1 MCVFWWYRL
10 GFPLGKPKN
19 ALAAFLRCFAHP
31 SFPTARF
38 CWSGSRILKARDEHY
53 KTLRGSRCRC
63 REQRGRGLDAGANL
77 RGSCPTAAETGLRAA
92 AMPPAFCGL
101 RPLAN
106 LPRVLKSR
114 SCSCFS
120 GLHRLRGAYLRR
132 AGQPATLHPA
142 GIFAPPVGTVAWR
155 GPAAQGQ
162 ATRSPPCGDSALFR
176 WWARARCVAVR

>member
-1 MCVFWWYRL
+1 VCVFWWYRL

-142 GIFAPPVGTVAWR
+142 CNFAPLVGAVVLR
-155 GPAAQGQ
+155 GSAAHLGH
-162 ATRSPPCGDSALFR
+162 AHRSPQSGDLCA
-176 WWARARCVAVR
+176 

>member
-1 MCVFWWYRL
+1 MGVSA
-10 GFPLGKPKN
+10 GKPKN
-19 ALAAFLRCFAHP
+19 RP
-31 SFPTARF
+31 SGLPARF
-38 CWSGSRILKARDEHY
+38 HPFLSLLPFFCSSLSGSRILKARDEHY

-120 GLHRLRGAYLRR
+120 GLQRLRGACLCR
-132 AGQPATLHPA
+132 AGQPANLLPRWQSFTP
-142 GIFAPPVGTVAWR
+142 FVGAVALR
-155 GPAAQGQ
+155 GSAAYLGHEH
-162 ATRSPPCGDSALFR
+162 RSPQSGDLCS
-176 WWARARCVAVR
+176 